1 MKNNQENLF
10 GEEAAR
16 AADQEILS
24 KMDKAINKSLEP
36 KIKES
41 VYQKEIW
48 DLGIRMG
55 WYPCKIE
62 NQATFDP
69 AGFRRNFAGGT
80 KRNGMSD
87 LFLFVGGR
95 VIFCEVKVPEKYA
108 FILRNWDKIKA
119 YVPKPK
125 VKGEKKKP
133 KPEKQRYQ
141 EQMRFLERSTELG
154 QIGFFADGAR
164 TFCQK
169 LLENSHLLN
178 LSPAEKEEIS
188 RLAL

>member
-1 MKNNQENLF
+1 MNLF
-10 GEEAAR
+10 LSNDCYQESNSQVEKA
-16 AADQEILS
+16 EILKPLS
-24 KMDKAINKSLEP
+24 KKSTEP

-41 VYQKEIW
+41 FYQKEIW
-48 DLGIRMG
+48 DLAIRMG

-108 FILRNWDKIKA
+108 YILRNWDKIKA

-125 VKGEKKKP
+125 VKGKKRV
-133 KPEKQRYQ
+133 KPEKERYQ
-141 EQMRFLERSTELG
+141 EQMRFLENVIDKG
-154 QIGFFADGAR
+154 QVGFFADGSK

-169 LLENSHLLN
+169 LLENSHKLD
-178 LSPAEKEEIS
+178 LSIAEVEEIS
-188 RLAL
+188 RLASV